1 MVLYFYLDGMF
12 LFVHAVWIGYNEWFL
27 FILLC
32 VEIET
37 VSKFSLAIITGKR
50 LLL

>member
-1 MVLYFYLDGMF
+1 MVLYFYPDGMF

-37 VSKFSLAIITGKR
+37 VSKFRLAIITGKR